1 MTPSQFQE
9 VIRVINCFS
18 GEDYKAVFGSSY
30 EHYLA
35 KRQRLGL
42 GEFICYL
49 DNGNIKAVMKHVER
63 KQDIFRAK
71 KLA

>member
-1 MTPSQFQE
+1 MTPAQFQE

-18 GEDYKAVFGSSY
+18 GKDYEAVFGSSY

-35 KRQRLGL
+35 KRQHLGL

-49 DNGNIKAVMKHVER
+49 DSGNIKAVMRHVER
-63 KQDIFRAK
+63 KQDIFKAEQS
-71 KLA
+71 A